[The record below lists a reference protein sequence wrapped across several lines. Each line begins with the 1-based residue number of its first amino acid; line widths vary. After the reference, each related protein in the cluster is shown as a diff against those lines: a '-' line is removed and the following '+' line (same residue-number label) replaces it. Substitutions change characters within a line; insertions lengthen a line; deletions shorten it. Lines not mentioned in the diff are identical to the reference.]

1 MNKNYALQD
10 MVLRIKELTQ
20 RTGLARSTIYDKL
33 KASSKQYDATFPKPV
48 RLGAS
53 SVGWLSSEVDQW
65 IAARA
70 QARNATTQEA
80 A

>member
-1 MNKNYALQD
+1 MNTTSTLKD

-20 RTGLARSTIYDKL
+20 QTGLARSTIYEKL
-33 KASSKQYDATFPKPV
+33 KASSKHYDPTFPKPI
-48 RLGAS
+48 RLGTA

-65 IAARA
+65 IASRA
-70 QARNATTQEA
+70 QMRVA

>member
-1 MNKNYALQD
+1 MNDTPQG

-20 RTGLARSTIYDKL
+20 KTGLARSTIYDKL
-33 KASSKQYDATFPKPV
+33 NASSKQYDATFPKPV

-53 SVGWLSSEVDQW
+53 SVGWISSEVDQW
-65 IAARA
+65 IASRIH
-70 QARNATTQEA
+70 ARNATMQEA

>member
-33 KASSKQYDATFPKPV
+33 NASSKQYDATFPKPV

-53 SVGWLSSEVDQW
+53 SVGWISSEVDQW
-65 IAARA
+65 IAARVLE
-70 QARNATTQEA
+70 RNATIQEA